1 MIRIEGFTFG
11 YRKKEPVF
19 QDLELQ
25 LPGGHIYG
33 LFGKN
38 GAGKS
43 TLLKSIC
50 GLVFPKAGTCEVAG
64 YEASL
69 RATAML
75 KEIFIVPEDFYLPD
89 VSLDRYLKTYAGFY
103 PLFNRQEFE
112 IYLGEFDIPQS
123 AHLGRL
129 SYGQKKKVLI
139 SFALAAGTS
148 VLLLDE
154 PTNGLDIPSKSIFRR
169 LVASAFNE
177 ERTVIV
183 STHQARDLDNLIDT
197 MIILHEHKVALNA
210 SIDQILSKLAFRTAP
225 EAETAPSGP
234 DAALYGEASLRG
246 RDIIV
251 ENTGGERTKMNTELF
266 FNAVTG
272 ANDKISAILHSI

>member
-1 MIRIEGFTFG
+1 MIRIEAFTFG

-19 QDLELQ
+19 RELSLEL
-25 LPGGHIYG
+25 PAGHIYG

-50 GLVFPKAGTCEVAG
+50 GLVFPGEGSCEVSG
-64 YEASL
+64 IDTKM
-69 RATAML
+69 RKPAML
-75 KEIFIVPEDFYLPD
+75 KEIFIVPEDFYLPE
-89 VSLDRYLKTYAGFY
+89 VSLEKYLRIYAGFY
-103 PLFNRQEFE
+103 PRFNRQEFE
-112 IYLGEFDIPQS
+112 IYLGEFDISRS

-139 SFALAAGTS
+139 SFALAANTS